1 MNSIKTIISGRLI
14 NDNDPNGG
22 IYTGSTTGSTYN
34 VPCVLAIL
42 NNGAQYLVVV
52 EKLDISFL
60 NKTLETTTT
69 HYELSMV
76 SNLWNKVQPNNIDNS
91 LFKNLDKL
99 ITDSSVVVS
108 NVTGVVTD
116 LTDLTAYNYNVQ
128 TQVYT
133 LKPEYVSYFNSI
145 RYSQIGLAIET
156 MLTTDIRGKLNK
168 KLA

>member
-22 IYTGSTTGSTYN
+22 IYTGSTTGTTYN

-42 NNGAQYLVVV
+42 NNDAQYLVVV

-76 SNLWNKVQPNNIDNS
+76 NNLWNKVQPNNIDSS

-99 ITDSSVVVS
+99 ITNDAVVVS
-108 NVTGVVTD
+108 TITGIVTD
-116 LTDLTAYNYNVQ
+116 LTDLAAYNYNAE
-128 TQVYT
+128 TGVYT

-145 RYSQIGLAIET
+145 RYSSIGLAIES
-156 MLTTDIRGKLNK
+156 MLTNDIKGKLNK
-168 KLA
+168 KLV